1 MVTSSSAL
9 VGCMPIVLSKSSL
22 GNQKLIPYN
31 GQEERE
37 AGGLVFVSIIAKPY
51 HMHKS
56 TQSTA
61 KEYVV
66 LITGFTIRTQNAQIK
81 GWSVTIVH
89 N

>member
-1 MVTSSSAL
+1 MYQIPPHL
-9 VGCMPIVLSKSSL
+9 R
-22 GNQKLIPYN
+22 NQKLIPHN
-31 GQEERE
+31 GHKNIKEERE
-37 AGGLVFVSIIAKPY
+37 VGELVFVSIIAKPY

>member
-22 GNQKLIPYN
+22 GNQKFI
-31 GQEERE
+31 QEERE
-37 AGGLVFVSIIAKPY
+37 VGGLVFVNIIAKPY

>member
-1 MVTSSSAL
+1 MYADSIIEV
-9 VGCMPIVLSKSSL
+9 IL
-22 GNQKLIPYN
+22 GESEVNSTQWSQVYPRR
-31 GQEERE
+31 EEV
-37 AGGLVFVSIIAKPY
+37 GGLVFVSIIAKPY